1 MRLGGQTSGVLL
13 APVTE
18 RPRSHPPLETVPRV
32 AQTFVAV
39 CPILDF
45 VLTGDYTRHLILLNH
60 PGNFTDNLF
69 LTVLE
74 LTGFAHHLTA
84 LSLRV
89 ASGKLLAYGKNF
101 LIQVDQQTF
110 NRNT

>member
-1 MRLGGQTSGVLL
+1 M
-13 APVTE
+13 
-18 RPRSHPPLETVPRV
+18 
-32 AQTFVAV
+32 AV

-45 VLTGDYTRHLILLNH
+45 VLSSDYTRHLILLNH

-69 LTVLE
+69 LTMLE
-74 LTGFAHHLTA
+74 FTSFAHHLTA

-110 NRNT
+110 NRDP